1 MAVTTTHGVTAQ
13 EVVDDLPFDTT
24 YVDQSRSRPLNLDLV
39 EKWIERGAGVLNALL
54 SSRGIDPSTLT
65 GDSAEL
71 VRMGVFA
78 YATYRALSKLGADDR
93 EVRDAYAEW
102 KEVRNVVRTMP
113 EEMGDA
119 APTLV
124 YSNIDPDSPTEKTFG
139 EDFGGW

>member
-1 MAVTTTHGVTAQ
+1 MAVSTTHGVSAQ
-13 EVVDDLPFDTT
+13 EVVDDLPYTTT
-24 YVDQSRSRPLNLDLV
+24 YVEQSDSKPLNLDLV

-54 SSRGIDPSTLT
+54 SSRGIDTATLA

-78 YATYRALSKLGADDR
+78 YANYRALVKLKAEEAEIRGAKS
-93 EVRDAYAEW
+93 EW
-102 KEVRNVVRTMP
+102 KEVRDVVRKMP

-124 YSNIDPDSPTEKTFG
+124 YSNVDGANPTEKNFG
-139 EDFGGW
+139 SDFGGW